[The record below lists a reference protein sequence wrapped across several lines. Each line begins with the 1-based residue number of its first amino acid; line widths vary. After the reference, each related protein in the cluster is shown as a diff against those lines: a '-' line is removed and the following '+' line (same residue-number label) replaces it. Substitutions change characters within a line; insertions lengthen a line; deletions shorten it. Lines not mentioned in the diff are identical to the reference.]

1 MLRPGQVTA
10 VVLGAFLFAGLS
22 GGRAAAATAER
33 EVRFEGDGYARIPFD
48 LRGSHVW
55 VRGTIGSSDSLWIVI
70 DTGGSSAL
78 LDAAVAESL
87 GLAQHGQ
94 VQSRGSG
101 GAATGRLV
109 SNVDIHLPGLT
120 IHRDQLPTT
129 ALADISTAGRRPMQL
144 IIGYALFASCVV
156 RFDYAAQVLEV
167 WDPEHAPNPIPGVGV
182 PLKLQQNLPYVE
194 GVLEVPGRAPIRGRF
209 LLDTGSAAAL
219 MVGAEVTEREK
230 LMTAFPRTIEQLA
243 RGVGGAMRNRVGRA
257 DAFSVGTLRFEKPTV
272 MMQQPGAG
280 RISAPGTVG
289 NMGGPMLG
297 RCRVTFDYA
306 GRKVYLEPGAG
317 FAEPFEAD
325 MSGATITPDG
335 AGWAVRLV
343 NPETPAAEA
352 GLRAGDVV
360 VHVNGEPADQLDP
373 IAVRRLF
380 STEGATVTIGVRRG
394 GEESTVTLRLR
405 RLI

>member
-1 MLRPGQVTA
+1 MAA
-10 VVLGAFLFAGLS
+10 VLLGAFLFAGLS
-22 GGRAAAATAER
+22 GGRATAAAAADR
-33 EVRFEGDGYARIPFD
+33 DVRFEREGYARIPFD

-55 VRGTIGSSDSLWIVI
+55 VRGTIGSSDSLWFVI

-87 GLAQHGQ
+87 GLVQHGRIE
-94 VQSRGSG
+94 SRGSG
-101 GAATGRLV
+101 GAAAGRLV
-109 SNVDIHLPGLT
+109 SNVDIHLAGLT
-120 IHRDQLPTT
+120 IHCDQLPTT
-129 ALADISTAGRRPMQL
+129 PLVDISTAGRRPMQL
-144 IIGYALFASCVV
+144 IIGHTLFARCVV
-156 RFDYAAQVLEV
+156 RFDYAAEVLEV

-194 GVLEVPGRAPIRGRF
+194 GTLEVSGRPPIRGRF
-209 LLDTGSAAAL
+209 QLDTGSAAAL

-257 DAFSVGTLRFEKPTV
+257 EAFSVGTLRFEKPTV
-272 MMQQPGAG
+272 MMQQAGVG

-306 GRKVYLEPGAG
+306 HRKVYFEPGSD
-317 FAEPFEAD
+317 FAKPFEAD

-335 AGWAVRLV
+335 AGWAVRLGQ
-343 NPETPAAEA
+343 PRHP
-352 GLRAGDVV
+352 
-360 VHVNGEPADQLDP
+360 
-373 IAVRRLF
+373 
-380 STEGATVTIGVRRG
+380 RG
-394 GEESTVTLRLR
+394 RGRTARG
-405 RLI
+405 